1 MEAQKSSKAGN
12 LGYKLDNRIIY
23 YLGRMISS
31 QKEVEFTKSN
41 YDDLKHVRSIWICMD
56 SADEE
61 DSINRMRLTQ
71 ETVYGKE
78 MQLDNLDKVVGVII
92 RLRKNERA
100 EVSKNQLIAMLEELL
115 KKDEID
121 HKKKKLVSEYGL
133 VMDDDTER
141 RLGEMCN
148 LSDLLVE
155 DGMKRGFEQGIEK
168 GEDRLNKLNSY
179 LIESNRMEDLQRA
192 IKDKE
197 YRTVLYAEFHL

>member
-1 MEAQKSSKAGN
+1 
-12 LGYKLDNRIIY
+12 
-23 YLGRMISS
+23 MISS

-115 KKDEID
+115 KKDEINQ
-121 HKKKKLVSEYGL
+121 KKKKLMSEYGL

-155 DGMKRGFEQGIEK
+155 NGIKRGFEKGIEQGIERGIEQGIEK